1 MKHLLRC
8 LKRKIWLISRSKKF
22 ASKPTINRS
31 TFYLHYETIADLV
44 SETVDMINERFLSYF
59 PQYKETFPQRI
70 HECEP
75 KDLIFITQEYLL
87 PYLHFIQDNKTIYR
101 AALRNPQ
108 GMQVHAQYSKLKK
121 QIHGPDLQR
130 FSVPSAHQ
138 PYYMAYYIEGIF
150 AIIKEWLYQ
159 NCTEEVETIAA
170 IIENCVRPKSKS
182 DET

>member
-1 MKHLLRC
+1 MNRSESKYFHTALRMDEALITLLE
-8 LKRKIWLISRSKKF
+8 KKDL
-22 ASKPTINRS
+22 AYITVKEICQQANVNRS

-75 KDLIFITQEYLL
+75 KDLIIITQEYLL

-108 GMQVHAQYSKLKK
+108 AVSYTHLTL
-121 QIHGPDLQR
+121 P
-130 FSVPSAHQ
+130 
-138 PYYMAYYIEGIF
+138 
-150 AIIKEWLYQ
+150 
-159 NCTEEVETIAA
+159 TT
-170 IIENCVRPKSKS
+170 
-182 DET
+182 